1 MLRIFLLIFTL
12 FLYSNLNA
20 QLEKSYEY
28 EFDGEI
34 INFSNK
40 GYVIYVQK
48 KNGLYNMHDM
58 LRR

>member
-28 EFDGEI
+28 EFDGQI

-48 KNGLYNMHDM
+48 KNGG
-58 LRR
+58 